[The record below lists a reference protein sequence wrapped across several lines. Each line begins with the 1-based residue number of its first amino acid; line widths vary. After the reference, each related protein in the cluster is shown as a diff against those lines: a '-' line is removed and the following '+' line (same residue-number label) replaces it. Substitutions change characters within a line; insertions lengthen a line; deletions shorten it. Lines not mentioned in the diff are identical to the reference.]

1 MYKALAETG
10 TDPNTGELLGLN
22 KLLDKGEYVIKF
34 ITSGAYPVFEFN
46 NNSIAQAMVE
56 VAANRGDCTA
66 LIDHTPNNERTLLA
80 LVENSVYAKVT
91 DWADT
96 YVVNSLG
103 EDAFTY
109 AAMFTPYGVYNCT
122 TVGK

>member
-1 MYKALAETG
+1 MLSKTG
-10 TDPNTGELLGLN
+10 TDATTGELLGLN

-34 ITSGAYPVFEFN
+34 ITTGAYPVFEYN
-46 NNSIAQAMVE
+46 GNDIAQKLLE

-80 LVENSVYAKVT
+80 LDTASVYAKVT

-103 EDAFTY
+103 EDAYTY
-109 AAMFTPYGVYNCT
+109 GAMFTPYGVYNCT